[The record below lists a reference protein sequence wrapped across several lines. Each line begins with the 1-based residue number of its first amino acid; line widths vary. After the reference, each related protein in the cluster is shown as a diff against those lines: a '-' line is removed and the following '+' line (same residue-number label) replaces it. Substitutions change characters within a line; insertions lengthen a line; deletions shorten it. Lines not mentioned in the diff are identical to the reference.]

1 MENITEDTAV
11 DYLIFRYFKAILK
24 FIWNEFVF
32 VLSEELQLSQLRLE
46 VSKYICSHSK
56 QFKSRPDFKKLSQ
69 YPHLVMEL
77 FDHASFF

>member
-1 MENITEDTAV
+1 MTG
-11 DYLIFRYFKAILK
+11 
-24 FIWNEFVF
+24 F